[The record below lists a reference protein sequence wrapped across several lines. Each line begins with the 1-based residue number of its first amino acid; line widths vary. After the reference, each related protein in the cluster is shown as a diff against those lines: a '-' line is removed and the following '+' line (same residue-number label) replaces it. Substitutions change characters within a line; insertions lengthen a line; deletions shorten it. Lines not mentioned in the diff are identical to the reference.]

1 MDAPMLSIPVELLT
15 HIFEACDDFSKVIA
29 LASVCKHT
37 HEAWVTNPGTIIW
50 RVAGTQILSFD
61 DALMAVRATA
71 IVSKAYQAGTIPPV
85 AEINSLSGK
94 FKLPDLAELK
104 EVLNMQYLVR
114 CIEWMYL
121 NSEESHWG
129 EMEDNLFLH
138 MKYSHY
144 PAAQRRFPEC
154 LSEDIPGTKNA
165 TIDSFRDCFYRAM
178 YRLLLAGAVLARV
191 YLAPLFQAREEGGK
205 DAFLARVGFD
215 FYSKY
220 WELSEQIPDSE
231 IGPPRPE
238 DIAYI
243 QQFPVYNY
251 DVTDWSEIGEWRNRE
266 YETCFGLLASW
277 IVNDGRK
284 RQQNQP
290 QDPEH
295 GDPYWVQNPADVGA
309 VRELMLLSVA
319 YDHFHS
325 KFSNITWTRRGGAS
339 TYLKKSG
346 NRTVSIIRFGI
357 FQLEQVTMPP
367 EFEDLRKGYLYTDY
381 HPVLEG
387 TPGEAIPY
395 QFDVHSNTAG
405 LLDRM
410 KRSRFNWNRENPGPP
425 AMLELWHFALRH
437 YLNLGFKSGM
447 FWMPRRPSYYQCTW
461 WKEVGRGEIFINPD
475 WAPVQRHIAGVISW
489 DREA

>member
-1 MDAPMLSIPVELLT
+1 MEAPMLSIPVELLT
-15 HIFEACDDFSKVIA
+15 HIFEACDDFSQVVA

-37 HEAWVTNPGTIIW
+37 HEAWETNPGTIIW
-50 RVAGTQILSFD
+50 RVAGTQIRSFD

-71 IVSKAYQAGTIPPV
+71 IVSKAYQAGTLPPV
-85 AEINSLSGK
+85 VEINSLNGNSR
-94 FKLPDLAELK
+94 LPDLAELK

-114 CIEWMYL
+114 CIEWMYF
-121 NSEESHWG
+121 NSEKSHIG
-129 EMEDNLFLH
+129 EFEDNLFLH
-138 MKYSHY
+138 MKYGHY

-191 YLAPLFQAREEGGK
+191 YLAPLFHARGEGGK
-205 DAFLARVGFD
+205 EAFFGRVGLED
-215 FYSKY
+215 YHSKY
-220 WELSEQIPDSE
+220 WELCEQIPNSE

-238 DIAYI
+238 DITYI
-243 QQFPVYNY
+243 RQFPVYNY
-251 DVTDWSEIGEWRNRE
+251 DVTDWSEIGVWRNRE
-266 YETCFGLLASW
+266 YETCFGPFASW
-277 IVNDGRK
+277 IVDDGRK

-290 QDPEH
+290 QNPDHVDPDWAE
-295 GDPYWVQNPADVGA
+295 NPTDVGA
-309 VRELMLLSVA
+309 VRELMLLLVA

-325 KFSNITWTRRGGAS
+325 KFSNVTWAKCGVFP
-339 TYLKKSG
+339 YQKKQG
-346 NRTVSIIRFGI
+346 NRTVSIVRFGI
-357 FQLEQVTMPP
+357 FQLEQVTMPAA
-367 EFEDLRKGYLYTDY
+367 FEDLTKECLYTDY

-387 TPGEAIPY
+387 SPGEAIPY
-395 QFDVHSNTAG
+395 QFDAYYITTG
-405 LLDRM
+405 LLDY
-410 KRSRFNWNRENPGPP
+410 KRRGRFNRNRENPGPP

-447 FWMPRRPSYYQCTW
+447 FWMPRRPSYFQSTW

-489 DREA
+489 DHET